1 MKRLREAGI
10 MTKSEEAF
18 QFASSTVGRD
28 VGRVFSLAGGLQ
40 ASSLG

>member
-10 MTKSEEAF
+10 MGVF

-40 ASSLG
+40 ASPLG